1 MKNPA
6 ATTIVKPKTAKARV
20 AKPTPAEPTV
30 AQPKVVKVSQARKLL
45 DCIDANWV
53 ADPKDLARG
62 RALFL
67 AKLAAREPDHPW
79 VRQSA
84 DSRESSAETGKESC

>member
-20 AKPTPAEPTV
+20 AKPKAGAPTRAEPTV

-45 DCIDANWV
+45 E
-53 ADPKDLARG
+53 ADI
-62 RALFL
+62 
-67 AKLAAREPDHPW
+67 LAAAKRLFAQRGFGGGQD
-79 VRQSA
+79 V
-84 DSRESSAETGKESC
+84 GL